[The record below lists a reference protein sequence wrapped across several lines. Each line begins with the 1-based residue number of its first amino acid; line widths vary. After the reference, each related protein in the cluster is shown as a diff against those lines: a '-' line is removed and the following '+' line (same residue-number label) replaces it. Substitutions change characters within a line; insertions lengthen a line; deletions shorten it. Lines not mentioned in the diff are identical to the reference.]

1 MKIYA
6 ATLRIRRENC
16 KMLHWSKIRGRPQL
30 DASTHEFLSGANK
43 RTTTAVHMIGALW
56 AKSELEKSETQN
68 KNGSGQVQLENFK
81 RVRTMCSYKR
91 MLSWVIALTKE
102 QHSVIDQSID
112 GEQQQQQPR
121 RTMLQVVGT
130 AAAAALV
137 GGHRYSN
144 SSSPRRCCWVECI
157 LLGTTEGTAT
167 ERAKKQKKRHKSK
180 NNDQGAK
187 TANTLPVTV

>member
-112 GEQQQQQPR
+112 DEQQQQQPR

-130 AAAAALV
+130 AAAALV
-137 GGHRYSN
+137 GAHRYSN
-144 SSSPRRCCWVECI
+144 SSCPRRCWWVECI
-157 LLGTTEGTAT
+157 LVGITSEGTAA
-167 ERAKKQKKRHKSK
+167 EWKSK
-180 NNDQGAK
+180 KATHEQKLDHRTK
-187 TANTLPVTV
+187 R

>member
-112 GEQQQQQPR
+112 DEQQQQQPR
-121 RTMLQVVGT
+121 RTMLQVIGT
-130 AAAAALV
+130 D
-137 GGHRYSN
+137 S
-144 SSSPRRCCWVECI
+144 SSSPRRWSQVQQQQQSSQV
-157 LLGTTEGTAT
+157 LLSWMHTVRYNRGYSNGASEK
-167 ERAKKQKKRHKSK
+167 AKKATQEQK
-180 NNDQGAK
+180 
-187 TANTLPVTV
+187 